1 MCFCKGRNLDG
12 NLAGRVSITEL
23 LQVETV
29 ALSAAAVRSVR
40 AAWHMFLPWAWRWWL
55 LGRGCWHHRPR
66 LDVQAVRADARGCE
80 SDQQRVVPRKCRNK
94 RKLPTTK
101 RRVIRSLIGIFNAPR
116 PVPERPRLVLKRV
129 ILSA

>member
-40 AAWHMFLPWAWRWWL
+40 AAWHMFLPMGLALVAAGSWVLA
-55 LGRGCWHHRPR
+55 P
-66 LDVQAVRADARGCE
+66 
-80 SDQQRVVPRKCRNK
+80 
-94 RKLPTTK
+94 PTT
-101 RRVIRSLIGIFNAPR
+101 A
-116 PVPERPRLVLKRV
+116 
-129 ILSA
+129 